1 MKKRFLYLILPIV
14 TLILEILP
22 YGAVCNFMRPPSEV
36 NPDAPIGHFR
46 ELYSYFDLT
55 PFGYANFAP
64 LITAIITCI
73 VLLILVIYCFTG
85 KESLARTAKNILCVC
100 SVISFGPLVLG
111 PHFLSVVG
119 VLISISLIAE
129 CIVLRHFAKISEGV

>member
-36 NPDAPIGHFR
+36 NPDAPVGHFR

-85 KESLARTAKNILCVC
+85 KESLARAAKNILCVC

-119 VLISISLIAE
+119 ILISFSLIGE
-129 CIVLRHFAKISEGV
+129 FLLLRRFTKASN

>member
-36 NPDAPIGHFR
+36 NSDAPVGHFR

-73 VLLILVIYCFTG
+73 VLLILVIYCFSG
-85 KESLARTAKNILCVC
+85 KVKLARTAKNILCVGA
-100 SVISFGPLVLG
+100 VISFGPLLLG

-129 CIVLRHFAKISEGV
+129 FIVLRCFTKVSEGV